1 MLAILASID
10 TQLAICVEDVKI
22 TTSLALVK
30 GLPLR
35 FDRITPGIARN
46 PTLAVSIT
54 VDWVKG
60 T

>member
-1 MLAILASID
+1 MLAAID
-10 TQLAICVEDVKI
+10 AQLAICVGDVKI

-35 FDRITPGIARN
+35 FDRITPGQARK
-46 PTLAVSIT
+46 PTLAASIT
-54 VDWVKG
+54 VDWVKV